1 MRIMKIIILFTALL
15 IMVTLAMQAQS
26 QTKNQPKQ
34 PPPQPVFNAKKVVD
48 SIVYY
53 AKAIALNSPK
63 LNWDS
68 IGARMHEKAFDVKS
82 VTDLKKTLEFLLT
95 SLGDNQALF
104 FDRITNAT
112 LARIPG
118 NKPAEVLAEAGT
130 LHFEMLEHNIRYLR
144 LVAVPTGKN
153 LQEEAER
160 IRFAVDSLMKG
171 DAHSWIVD
179 LRFTADG
186 DMNSLFAGVAPILDE
201 GLIATT
207 VDNAGKIHDM
217 YTVHNANFYINQ
229 VRVGKFAPH
238 NTDLRNAKV
247 AVLTS
252 RYTSGAAEVLAIA
265 LRGKKHTRIFGEA
278 TAGNVFGLTTIRISK
293 DVGMQLSKTLYVNKK
308 GIEYRH
314 PLDPDKQIPFIK
326 TDIKADEAIKE
337 AMHWLRS
344 EQGSGV
350 ATN

>member
-1 MRIMKIIILFTALL
+1 MKFITLFAALVILV
-15 IMVTLAMQAQS
+15 ILAMQAQA
-26 QTKNQPKQ
+26 QTKTPSKQ
-34 PPPQPVFNAKKVVD
+34 PPPQPLFDAKKVVD
-48 SIVYY
+48 SAIFY
-53 AKAIALNSPK
+53 AKAIALNSVR
-63 LNWDS
+63 LSWDS
-68 IGARMHEKAFDVKS
+68 IRSRMHEKAFDVKS
-82 VTDLKKTLEFLLT
+82 VTELKKPLEFLLT

-104 FDRITNAT
+104 FDRITNAKLAT
-112 LARIPG
+112 LPG
-118 NKPAEVLAEAGT
+118 NRPADLLADAGA
-130 LHFEMLEHNIRYLR
+130 LQFEMFEHNIRYLR
-144 LVAVPTGKN
+144 LVAVPSGKN
-153 LQEEAER
+153 LQEEAEK

-186 DMNSLFAGVAPILDE
+186 DMNPLFAGVAPILDE

-207 VDNAGKIHDM
+207 IDNAGKIHDM

-314 PLDPDKQIPFIK
+314 PLDPDKEIPFTR
-326 TDIKADEAIKE
+326 TDSKADEAIKE
-337 AMHWLRS
+337 AIHWLRS
-344 EQGSGV
+344 EQGSSI

>member
-1 MRIMKIIILFTALL
+1 MKVLKFIILFAVLA
-15 IMVTLAMQAQS
+15 IMVTLAMQAQA
-26 QTKNQPKQ
+26 QTKAQSKQ
-34 PPPQPVFNAKKVVD
+34 PPPQPVFNAKQIVD
-48 SIVYY
+48 SVIFY
-53 AKAIALNSPK
+53 AKAIALNSAK

-68 IGARMHEKAFDVKS
+68 IGARMHEKAYDVKS

-104 FDRITNAT
+104 YDRITNAK
-112 LARIPG
+112 LATHPG
-118 NKPAEVLAEAGT
+118 NKAPNVLADAGL

-153 LQEEAER
+153 LQEEAEK

-186 DMNSLFAGVAPILDE
+186 DINPLLAGVAPILDE

-207 VDNAGKIHDM
+207 VDNAGKIQDM
-217 YTVHNANFYINQ
+217 YTVHNANLYINQ

-265 LRGKKHTRIFGEA
+265 LRGKKHTRIFGET
-278 TAGNVFGLTTIRISK
+278 TAGNVFGLTTIRVSR
-293 DVGMQLSKTLYVNKK
+293 DVGMQLSKTLFVNKK

-314 PLDPDKQIPFIK
+314 PLDPDKQIPFIR
-326 TDIKADEAIKE
+326 TDSKSDDAIKE

-344 EQGSGV
+344 EQGSSV